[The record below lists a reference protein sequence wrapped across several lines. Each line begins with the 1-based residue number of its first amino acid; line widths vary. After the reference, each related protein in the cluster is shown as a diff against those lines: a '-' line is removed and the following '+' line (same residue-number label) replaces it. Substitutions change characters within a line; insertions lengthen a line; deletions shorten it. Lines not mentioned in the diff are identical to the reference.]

1 MSVVLCNFLFGIGV
15 LLLLLLLTTS
25 TAKAAQPEKKAIIIT
40 SFGTRF
46 QKSLHADI
54 GGLEAKAEKE
64 FPGYTIF
71 RAFTSKIVMR
81 KLQDE
86 GVIVNSLETTLDDLK
101 KNGFHTVIL
110 QSAHLTPGQEY
121 TTKIVSVA
129 KKYKDDFSVFTIG
142 RPIMTLSN
150 KQNGENEPDDF
161 VILREALLKRQIPA
175 KTAGTEVVFMG
186 HGSPRQHNPAYEA
199 LQAAFDEKKLQV
211 TIGVLEK
218 SDYPNLGAVLE
229 RLRSKPE
236 TKSVVLMPLLLT
248 AGDHVH
254 KDMMGEDAASWKSTL
269 EREGYEVQVY
279 FHGLGENPDVLD
291 IYIQHIKD
299 AILGQYSL
307 SIASV
312 IK

>member
-1 MSVVLCNFLFGIGV
+1 MSVVLYNFLFGIGV
-15 LLLLLLLTTS
+15 LLLFLLFSTS
-25 TAKAAQPEKKAIIIT
+25 TAKAAEAEKKAIIIT

-46 QKSLHADI
+46 RKSLHADI

-71 RAFTSKIVMR
+71 RAFTSKIVMK

-86 GVIVNSLETTLDDLK
+86 GVVVNSLETTLDDLK

-121 TTKIVSVA
+121 TAKIVSVA
-129 KKYKDDFSVFTIG
+129 QKYKDDFSVFTIG

-150 KQNGENEPDDF
+150 KQSGENVPDDF

-175 KTAGTEVVFMG
+175 KKAGTEVVLMG

-199 LQAAFDEKKLQV
+199 LQAAFDEKDLLV

-218 SDYPNLGAVLE
+218 NDYPNLDAVLE

-236 TKSVVLMPLLLT
+236 TKSVILMPLLLT

-254 KDMMGEDAASWKSTL
+254 NDMLGEDASSWKSTL

-307 SIASV
+307 CIASV